1 MPELRGNQ
9 TFCVCRTFKAGT
21 ADMQDIEWHVHSSP
35 CTDHSAVK
43 PLRVLELSDVN
54 VTLRKP
60 VDELYTLDELTDD
73 ESLPMRSVDSHAAV
87 SQRSID
93 TWS

>member
-1 MPELRGNQ
+1 MAESSRSEQ
-9 TFCVCRTFKAGT
+9 TPALEHAWTEPLPIVPP
-21 ADMQDIEWHVHSSP
+21 P

-43 PLRVLELSDVN
+43 PLPTVLLSDVN

-73 ESLPMRSVDSHAAV
+73 PESLPMRSVDSHAAV

-93 TWS
+93 T

>member
-1 MPELRGNQ
+1 MSNIQ
-9 TFCVCRTFKAGT
+9 AGT
-21 ADMQDIEWHVHSSP
+21 ADVQDIEWHVHSSP

-60 VDELYTLDELTDD
+60 VDELYTLDGLRVPASLRMRSD
-73 ESLPMRSVDSHAAV
+73 ESSHVAV

-93 TWS
+93 T

>member
-1 MPELRGNQ
+1 MSNIQ
-9 TFCVCRTFKAGT
+9 AGT
-21 ADMQDIEWHVHSSP
+21 ADKQDIEWHVHSSP

-60 VDELYTLDELTDD
+60 VDELYTLDGLRVPACLRISD
-73 ESLPMRSVDSHAAV
+73 ESSHVAV
-87 SQRSID
+87 SQR
-93 TWS
+93 

>member
-1 MPELRGNQ
+1 MSNIQ
-9 TFCVCRTFKAGT
+9 AGT
-21 ADMQDIEWHVHSSP
+21 ADKQDIEWHVHSSP

-43 PLRVLELSDVN
+43 PLPTVLLSDVN

-73 ESLPMRSVDSHAAV
+73 PESLPMRSVDSHAAV

-93 TWS
+93 T

>member
-1 MPELRGNQ
+1 MSNIQ
-9 TFCVCRTFKAGT
+9 AGT
-21 ADMQDIEWHVHSSP
+21 AGKQDIEWHVHSSPCAP

-43 PLRVLELSDVN
+43 PLRVLTLSDVN

-73 ESLPMRSVDSHAAV
+73 PESLPMRSVDSHVAV

-93 TWS
+93 T

>member
-1 MPELRGNQ
+1 MSNIQ
-9 TFCVCRTFKAGT
+9 AGT

-35 CTDHSAVK
+35 HSAVK
-43 PLRVLELSDVN
+43 PLRVIQLLDVN

-60 VDELYTLDELTDD
+60 VDELYTVDELTDD
-73 ESLPMRSVDSHAAV
+73 PESLPMRSVDSHAAV

-93 TWS
+93 T

>member
-1 MPELRGNQ
+1 MHVLLLVLPEGEVESEGQLEQ
-9 TFCVCRTFKAGT
+9 EA
-21 ADMQDIEWHVHSSP
+21 EPEELSP

-43 PLRVLELSDVN
+43 PLRTSELSDVN

-73 ESLPMRSVDSHAAV
+73 PESLPMRSVDSHVAV

-93 TWS
+93 T

>member
-1 MPELRGNQ
+1 MSNIQ
-9 TFCVCRTFKAGT
+9 AGT
-21 ADMQDIEWHVHSSP
+21 ADKQDIEWHVHSSP

-60 VDELYTLDELTDD
+60 VDELYTLDGLRVPASLRMRSD
-73 ESLPMRSVDSHAAV
+73 ESSHVAV
-87 SQRSID
+87 SQR
-93 TWS
+93 